1 MVVALENQHVKSRPP
16 AKTKISQ
23 WNKTSLAKSGGSS
36 QGRKMNFSKILT
48 IVGNFFGT
56 EGCPKLKIFSLASKV
71 GDKNT
76 VKRP

>member
-36 QGRKMNFSKILT
+36 QGRKMNYSKILT
-48 IVGNFFGT
+48 IVGKFFWYKGLPKTLNFF
-56 EGCPKLKIFSLASKV
+56 L
-71 GDKNT
+71 
-76 VKRP
+76 